1 MVEEQPNNGQVARR
15 GYSPTLTMYLAQR
28 LLVTLVLTTIVLGL
42 FAYLMDVLEMLR
54 QVSGRDVTTGRV
66 LAMSLMKLPDLM
78 QTMLPFAVLLASM
91 VTLQQ
96 LNRSNELVALR
107 ASGLPARRFLLGPM
121 AVILMTGLVALF
133 IFNPL
138 TATLLKGYEHWRG
151 EVFPDSTR
159 GLVTAGGSIWMRQ
172 QEKGYEF
179 FIYGAN
185 INATAQVLR
194 QATVFVFDPEGS
206 FRARIDAAD
215 MVLEPGR
222 WRLDDIV
229 MTSENQVVRDDTVY
243 LPTTLT
249 PTMIQSSFNRPGT
262 MNVWELRRFIDVLH
276 ATGLP
281 AEQHEMLFQRLLA
294 MPAFLLAMFWLAIP
308 FTLRYVRQGGLG
320 VAIGA
325 GLGMGFGFY
334 LFSNY
339 VATFGLAGRLDIT
352 LAAWTPT
359 LIAALIATAMLIQL
373 REE

>member
-1 MVEEQPNNGQVARR
+1 MDEPDLRR
-15 GYSPTLTMYLAQR
+15 GRRRYSPTLTTYMAQR
-28 LLVTLVLTTIVLGL
+28 LLVVLVLTTVVLSL
-42 FAYLMDVLEMLR
+42 FAYVMDVLELLR
-54 QVSGRDVTTGRV
+54 QVSGRGIPTGRV

-78 QTMLPFAVLLASM
+78 QTMLPFSVLLASM

-96 LNRSNELVALR
+96 LNKSNELVALR
-107 ASGLPARRFLLGPM
+107 ASGLPARRFLVGPIL
-121 AVILMTGLVALF
+121 VILLTGLVSLF

-138 TATLLKGYEHWRG
+138 TAMMLKGYERWRT
-151 EVFPDSTR
+151 EVFPGSTR

-179 FIYGAN
+179 FIYGGS
-185 INATAQVLR
+185 INSTAQILTR
-194 QATVFVFDPEGS
+194 ATVFVFKTDGS
-206 FRARIDAAD
+206 FRARIDAAE

-229 MTSENQVVRDDTVY
+229 MTSDTQEVVRDDTVY

-249 PTMIQSSFNRPGT
+249 PAMIQSSFNRPGT
-262 MNVWELRRFIDVLH
+262 LNVWELRRFIGVLH
-276 ATGLP
+276 TTGLP
-281 AEQHEMLFQRLLA
+281 AQQHEMLYQRLLA
-294 MPAFLLAMFWLAIP
+294 MPAFLLAMFWLAVP

-320 VAIGA
+320 LAIGA
-325 GLGMGFGFY
+325 GLGLGFGFY

-339 VATFGLAGRLDIT
+339 VATFGLAGRLNIV

-359 LIAALIATAMLIQL
+359 MIAALIATALLIQL